1 MRVRLAR
8 PRRAARGRL
17 VAPVAAAAA
26 VALVGGVVVAAPDA
40 PTSRDDVQAVSLSA
54 NAGFN
59 AGVEQSLD
67 IEALAATGSHA
78 GLEVTGVT
86 GLPDGMVYEEDSG
99 IITGAAKAAGIYTVE
114 VSGTLNGMPVTVPVT
129 VTVNAQDGTPP
140 AGAQAGSA
148 VDLQGSLGG
157 EAHAG
162 GQITTGSAGADAVLG
177 VVAGLVGS
185 LTGDSGSTGQT
196 TPENGDDNGEPPG
209 EGPTPPER
217 GEQPEQPGDED
228 QPGTDEPD
236 TDDDQTTSG
245 SLQGSTGTGQA
256 TGGADGTI
264 DTQSL
269 GPVLGAP
276 LASLGQTGSTGE
288 TATETPG
295 GTNEG
300 ETTSGSLIDVPG
312 STTTGDTT
320 VGGETETTG
329 GSLIDVPGSTTTGGT
344 NGEGNGEVEVTAPG
358 STIDSG
364 SLGNLAP
371 VLAVTG
377 AGLLGLAGLS
387 LLLNGGSSTPGST
400 SVLPVLPG
408 STTTGGNGSSGSTTG
423 ENLSSGSTTGAPT
436 REVTPT
442 VAAGAPAPAPGP
454 EVANGRG

>member
-86 GLPDGMVYEEDSG
+86 GLPDGMVYHEDSG
-99 IITGAAKAAGIYTVE
+99 IITGAAEAAGIYTVE

-129 VTVNAQDGTPP
+129 VTVNEQGGTPP

-196 TPENGDDNGEPPG
+196 TPDNGE
-209 EGPTPPER
+209 
-217 GEQPEQPGDED
+217 EQPGDEG
-228 QPGTDEPD
+228 QPGDEPGDDTDEPD

-423 ENLSSGSTTGAPT
+423 ENGSSGSATGAPT

>member
-86 GLPDGMVYEEDSG
+86 GLPDGMVYDEDSG
-99 IITGAAKAAGIYTVE
+99 IITGAAEAAGIYTVE

-129 VTVNAQDGTPP
+129 VTVNEQDGTPP

-196 TPENGDDNGEPPG
+196 TPDNGE
-209 EGPTPPER
+209 
-217 GEQPEQPGDED
+217 EQPGDEG
-228 QPGTDEPD
+228 QPGDEPGDDTDEPD

-423 ENLSSGSTTGAPT
+423 ENGSSGSATGAPT

>member
-86 GLPDGMVYEEDSG
+86 GLPDGMVYHEDSG
-99 IITGAAKAAGIYTVE
+99 IITGAAEAAGIYTVE

-129 VTVNAQDGTPP
+129 VTVNEKDGTPP

-196 TPENGDDNGEPPG
+196 TPDNGE
-209 EGPTPPER
+209 
-217 GEQPEQPGDED
+217 EQPGDEG
-228 QPGTDEPD
+228 QPGDEPGDDTDEPD

-423 ENLSSGSTTGAPT
+423 ENGSSGSATGAPT

>member
-99 IITGAAKAAGIYTVE
+99 IITGAAEAAGIYTVE

-129 VTVNAQDGTPP
+129 VTVNEQDGTPP

-196 TPENGDDNGEPPG
+196 TPDNGE
-209 EGPTPPER
+209 
-217 GEQPEQPGDED
+217 EQPGDEG
-228 QPGTDEPD
+228 QPGDDTDDTDEPD

-423 ENLSSGSTTGAPT
+423 ENGSSGSATGAPT

>member
-86 GLPDGMVYEEDSG
+86 GLPDGMVYDEDSG
-99 IITGAAKAAGIYTVE
+99 IITGAAEAAGIYTVE

-129 VTVNAQDGTPP
+129 VTVNKQDGTPP

-196 TPENGDDNGEPPG
+196 TPDNGE
-209 EGPTPPER
+209 
-217 GEQPEQPGDED
+217 EQPGDEG
-228 QPGTDEPD
+228 QPGDEPGDDTDEPD

-423 ENLSSGSTTGAPT
+423 ENGSSGSATGAPT

>member
-86 GLPDGMVYEEDSG
+86 GLPDGMVYNEDSG
-99 IITGAAKAAGIYTVE
+99 IITGAAEAAGIYTVE

-129 VTVNAQDGTPP
+129 VTVNEQDGTPP

-196 TPENGDDNGEPPG
+196 TPDNSDGG
-209 EGPTPPER
+209 
-217 GEQPEQPGDED
+217 
-228 QPGTDEPD
+228 QPGTAEPD
-236 TDDDQTTSG
+236 TEDDQTTSG

-423 ENLSSGSTTGAPT
+423 ENGSSGSATGAPT